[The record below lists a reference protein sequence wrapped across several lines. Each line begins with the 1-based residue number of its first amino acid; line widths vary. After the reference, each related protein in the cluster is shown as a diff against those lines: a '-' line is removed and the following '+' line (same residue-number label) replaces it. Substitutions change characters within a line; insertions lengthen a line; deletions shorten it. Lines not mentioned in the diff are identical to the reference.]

1 MPGRAVIRVAAV
13 ALAALLL
20 LSCRGYKRIGV
31 STMADIYAD
40 MMIADQWVSSNPE
53 YRRTAD
59 TTLFYGSIF
68 RKYGY
73 DFKDFDGSVKY
84 YLREPEKYQ
93 KIADLAYEKVSA
105 AFKRIDE
112 VKKRMEYI
120 EDIIADAGPA
130 EEQSFLL
137 DSASSARFFEAPWFR
152 ADTIDSL
159 QRAVPD
165 SIVLPALDSLAR
177 PDSLGVRDSLPSP
190 GGEEDPVLHNVHLK
204 KAVVNRMK
212 KRKQP

>member
-152 ADTIDSL
+152 ADTI
-159 QRAVPD
+159 
-165 SIVLPALDSLAR
+165 VLPALDSLAR

-190 GGEEDPVLHNVHLK
+190 GGEEVPVLHNVHLK
-204 KAVVNRMK
+204 KAVVDRMK

>member
-120 EDIIADAGPA
+120 EDIIADAGPV

-152 ADTIDSL
+152 ADT
-159 QRAVPD
+159 
-165 SIVLPALDSLAR
+165 IVLPALDSLAR

-190 GGEEDPVLHNVHLK
+190 GGEEVPVLHNVHLK
-204 KAVVNRMK
+204 KAVVDRMK